1 MALLWVSMASIMVKT
16 TYSLDLE
23 TVRALEDLAKRWK
36 VPKSEA
42 LRRAIR
48 AASKEDSSK
57 PSDALRALD
66 ELQRSLGLSL
76 EDARRWQKAV
86 SAERR
91 AWSRRLER
99 KSR

>member
-1 MALLWVSMASIMVKT
+1 MASTTIKT

-23 TVRALEDLAKRWK
+23 TVRALEDLAKRWD

-48 AASKEDSSK
+48 AASREVSSSS
-57 PSDALRALD
+57 SDALRALD
-66 ELQRSLGLSL
+66 EIHKSYPLSL
-76 EDARRWQKAV
+76 AEARRWQKAI

-91 AWSRRLER
+91 AWSRRIER
-99 KSR
+99 RWR

>member
-1 MALLWVSMASIMVKT
+1 MASTTVKT

-23 TVRALEDLAKRWK
+23 TVEALDALAKRWN

-48 AASKEDSSK
+48 AASREASSTS
-57 PSDALRALD
+57 SDALRALD
-66 ELQRSLGLSL
+66 EIHKSFPLTLA
-76 EDARRWQKAV
+76 EARRWIAEI

-91 AWSRRLER
+91 AWSRRIER
-99 KSR
+99 RRR

>member
-1 MALLWVSMASIMVKT
+1 MASTTIKT

-23 TVRALEDLAKRWK
+23 TVRALEDLAKRWD

-48 AASKEDSSK
+48 AASQQESSN
-57 PSDALRALD
+57 PSDAIRALD

-76 EDARRWQKAV
+76 SDARRWQRAV
-86 SAERR
+86 AAERR

-99 KSR
+99 RSR

>member
-1 MALLWVSMASIMVKT
+1 MVKT

-23 TVRALEDLAKRWK
+23 TVRALEDLAKRWD

-48 AASKEDSSK
+48 AVSREASSK
-57 PSDALRALD
+57 PSGALRALD
-66 ELQRSLGLSL
+66 ELQKSLGLSL
-76 EDARRWQKAV
+76 ADVRRWQRAV

-91 AWSRRLER
+91 AWSRRVEGR
-99 KSR
+99 SR

>member
-1 MALLWVSMASIMVKT
+1 MASTTVKT

-23 TVRALEDLAKRWK
+23 TVKALEALAKRWN

-48 AASKEDSSK
+48 SVSQGVSSEGPDS
-57 PSDALRALD
+57 LRALRQ
-66 ELQRSLGLSL
+66 LQKELGLSI

-99 KSR
+99 RSR

>member
-1 MALLWVSMASIMVKT
+1 MASTTVKT

-23 TVRALEDLAKRWK
+23 TVRTLEELAKRWD

-48 AASKEDSSK
+48 AASREASAK
-57 PSDALRALD
+57 PSDAIRALD
-66 ELQRSLGLSL
+66 ELQATLGLSL
-76 EDARRWQKAV
+76 TEARRWQKAV
-86 SAERR
+86 ATERR

-99 KSR
+99 KSPKSPKLR

>member
-1 MALLWVSMASIMVKT
+1 MAVPWLIMASTMVKT

-23 TVRALEDLAKRWK
+23 TVKALEALAKRWD

-48 AASKEDSSK
+48 AASREASSK
-57 PSDALRALD
+57 PSDAIRALD
-66 ELQRSLGLSL
+66 ELQKSLGLSL
-76 EDARRWQKAV
+76 QEARRWQKAV

-99 KSR
+99 RSR

>member
-1 MALLWVSMASIMVKT
+1 MASTMVKT
-16 TYSLDLE
+16 TYSLDVE
-23 TVRALEDLAKRWK
+23 TVRALEDLAKRWD

-48 AASKEDSSK
+48 TVSQEASSK

-66 ELQRSLGLSL
+66 EIHKSFPLSL
-76 EDARRWQKAV
+76 AEAHHWEKAI

-91 AWSRRLER
+91 AWSRRIER
-99 KSR
+99 RRR

>member
-1 MALLWVSMASIMVKT
+1 MASTTVKT

-23 TVRALEDLAKRWK
+23 TVRALEDLATRWE

-48 AASKEDSSK
+48 AASRQESSK
-57 PSDALRALD
+57 PSDALRALN
-66 ELQRSLGLSL
+66 ELQEALALSL
-76 EDARRWQKAV
+76 PAARRWQKAV
-86 SAERR
+86 RSERR